1 MTSFAT
7 RFRPFPS
14 SDAAAGSDDDAS
26 APTMDASMTPVVP
39 TMDESAERAR
49 VATMQDASR
58 PAIVDPAM
66 HNAERDG
73 ARYDVK
79 SVLGR
84 GGMGEV
90 RLCHDTR
97 IGRDVAIKVA
107 HASRDRD
114 DAIRARFLRES
125 RVQGQLEHPAIVPV
139 YDLEV
144 FDDGSAYFAMKRV
157 KGVTLAHI
165 LAGLARSDD
174 DVVRRFP
181 TRKLLAAFNSV
192 CLAVD
197 FAHTKGVVHRDI
209 KPGNIMLGDFGEVY
223 LLDWGLAKVLHVQD
237 DAAPVESTA
246 RVSDQGATL
255 VGSVLGTPGYM
266 APEQIDASIGAI
278 SPAADVYALGA
289 VLFEILA
296 LTKYVD
302 AQDYMEATIATLQGV
317 ERRPSRCARTAPAV
331 AAHIAPALDALC
343 ERALARNPA
352 DRLESARALHDAIDA
367 HLSGEH
373 DLERRRALSAAQ
385 LDAAARHSSDTDAG
399 RAAALKE
406 LGSALALD
414 PENADARRSLVRLLT
429 TSPTHIP
436 PEVQQRI
443 EDDRNARVRAVA
455 RMRAISGVAFIP
467 FLLAAIF
474 FFGIVDRLAF
484 GLIVSGLVVAA
495 AVSMWLARSKSPSR
509 AAQIVA
515 HIAFM
520 LVSLSAA
527 RVAGPLIIVPGLLV
541 GYAVELQMHPHRNV
555 RRAVLVLCCATMAL
569 AFLLDVVALAPSYA
583 IVDGRVLLQSHM
595 LARLDEPA
603 LWFIAAA
610 AVMSIITP
618 SVFVTHVRDE
628 LTAAEAKL
636 HLQTWQLA
644 QIVPQEARK

>member
-7 RFRPFPS
+7 RFRPFSS
-14 SDAAAGSDDDAS
+14 SDAVARGDEEAS
-26 APTMDASMTPVVP
+26 TPTMDATH
-39 TMDESAERAR
+39 AAR
-49 VATMQDASR
+49 SDTDRDASR
-58 PAIVDPAM
+58 PAVVDPSMTLSAM
-66 HNAERDG
+66 STTDG

-107 HASRDRD
+107 HASRDTTRD
-114 DAIRARFLRES
+114 DGVQARFLRES

-157 KGVTLAHI
+157 KGMTLASI
-165 LAGLARSDD
+165 LAALAHGDD
-174 DVVRRFP
+174 DIAKRFP

-197 FAHTKGVVHRDI
+197 FAHQKGVVHRDI

-223 LLDWGLAKVLHVQD
+223 LLDWGLAKVVHMHD
-237 DAAPVESTA
+237 DPVVADAVAP
-246 RVSDQGATL
+246 RLNDQGATI

-266 APEQIDASIGAI
+266 APEQIDASIGPI

-296 LTKYVD
+296 LVRHVD
-302 AQDYMEATIATLQGV
+302 AKDYVEATIATLQGV
-317 ERRPSRCARTAPAV
+317 ERRPSRCARTRPEV
-331 AAHIAPALDALC
+331 AARIAPALDALC

-352 DRLESARALHDAIDA
+352 ERVASARALHDAIDE

-373 DLERRRALSAAQ
+373 DLERRRALSKAH
-385 LDAAARHSSDTDAG
+385 LDAAARHASDTDAG

-429 TSPTHIP
+429 TSPAQTP

-443 EDDRNARVRAVA
+443 RDDEDARVRAIA
-455 RMRAISGVAFIP
+455 KLRAWSGFTFVPFIP
-467 FLLAAIF
+467 FAFVFGVIDGVTIALSLIALCSTSLVSFLIVRMRKPSEALQWIAHALFLLAVLGF
-474 FFGIVDRLAF
+474 
-484 GLIVSGLVVAA
+484 
-495 AVSMWLARSKSPSR
+495 SR
-509 AAQIVA
+509 IG
-515 HIAFM
+515 
-520 LVSLSAA
+520 
-527 RVAGPLIIVPGLLV
+527 GPLVLVPGLALA
-541 GYAVELQMHPHRNV
+541 YSAELQMHPHARQRLGV
-555 RRAVLVLCCATMAL
+555 IVACCVTLAV
-569 AFLLDVVALAPSYA
+569 AFLLEVSGLVAPVYTV
-583 IVDGRVLLQSHM
+583 VDGGFMMH
-595 LARLDEPA
+595 ARLIELNNGG
-603 LWFIAAA
+603 LWWMLLAAIAT
-610 AVMSIITP
+610 IITP
-618 SVFVTHVRDE
+618 SYFVARARAQ
-628 LTAAEAKL
+628 LARAEAKL
-636 HLQTWQLA
+636 HLQAWQLA
-644 QIVPQEARK
+644 QIVPQEVHK